1 MKITI
6 NTRDNARCYDG
17 TVEGDGI
24 YGNIVS
30 LVNGGKTTRLGVLS
44 PRCDGETGPVRKVL
58 VPFKDAPVPSGIS
71 GITLKEIRKTTLEA
85 LTQ

>member
-6 NTRDNARCYDG
+6 NTRDNAREYDG
-17 TVEGDGI
+17 TIEGDGI

-30 LVNGGKTTRLGVLS
+30 LVNAGKTTRLGVLT
-44 PRCDGETGPVRKVL
+44 PRSDSEIGPVNLVL
-58 VPFKDAPVPSGIS
+58 VPFIDAPVPPGIS
-71 GITLKEIRKTTLEA
+71 GTKFKDIRKSTLEA